1 MREVSRRELINY
13 VRVAGSYPGYTEA
26 ERAALSVFA
35 ALQECL
41 EPQTAEVM
49 ATNLPR
55 DLLSL
60 WLEAGRDEGQG
71 SHRGQTEAAVPR
83 GNDLLL
89 LTLISEHGGYPDEAT
104 AERALLA
111 VFSALKE
118 KLQERAASWG
128 ENLPPIARSFWR
140 RARTVDEQ
148 QDASQCL

>member
-13 VRVAGSYPGYTEA
+13 VRAVGGYPGYSEA
-26 ERAALSVFA
+26 ERAVGSVFG

-41 EPQTAEVM
+41 EPA
-49 ATNLPR
+49 AAALLAADLPPE
-55 DLLSL
+55 LLSF
-60 WLEAGRDEGQG
+60 WVEVGGQAGG
-71 SHRGQTEAAVPR
+71 SHPDRPKESLFLARIGQR
-83 GNDLLL
+83 
-89 LTLISEHGGYPDEAT
+89 GGYPDEAA

-128 ENLPPIARSFWR
+128 EKLPPPALSFWR

-148 QDASQCL
+148 QEASQCL